1 MGLKIYLVITLYI
14 LSVNGWFFES
24 FTMRNNQVDLLYQH
38 ALKYYHHAENYK
50 QSILQDITPFGLR
63 LKKKAAINPISPDF
77 NIEWNG
83 ILKDAERKLLKLLLK
98 EVQDI
103 SRNADKEFKESIKKE
118 HPNNYV
124 KEKEFVEKRNSKFKK
139 VLEER
144 RKKKWQKF

>member
-14 LSVNGWFFES
+14 LSVSGWFFES

-50 QSILQDITPFGLR
+50 QSILEDITPFGLR